1 MIKLKDILNEA
12 IGGIVS
18 LRPINNPFLIRDKA
32 PWEKG
37 YKINES
43 PAEDDAKEAEQLKK
57 PLTNAIAEI
66 ARSMDSINKKLSS
79 FNSPG
84 LKHAFTD
91 ALRIALKRQ
100 GKFDERAAYKRFN
113 DYYDR

>member
-1 MIKLKDILNEA
+1 MSHIKLKDLISKEGH
-12 IGGIVS
+12 IS
-18 LRPINNPFLIRDKA
+18 KYNPARAFA
-32 PWEKG
+32 PTVDEG
-37 YKINES
+37 V
-43 PAEDDAKEAEQLKK
+43 ADDDAKEAEQLKK

-66 ARSMDSINKKLSS
+66 ARSMDSINKQLSS

-113 DYYDR
+113 DYYDK